1 MIRLIN
7 TGKVPDDSSGDTF
20 KEAFE
25 KINSN
30 FEFLSEQIKTP
41 LKFIVCKTLADIKP
55 AMDDINEN
63 FKTIENQLNNK

>member
-30 FEFLSEQIKTP
+30 F
-41 LKFIVCKTLADIKP
+41 
-55 AMDDINEN
+55 
-63 FKTIENQLNNK
+63 